1 MSSEPSKEM
10 ANLRASLQL
19 KTDIN
24 AAREK
29 LAVAALDVLRN
40 MPTHRIVSTIQYLE
54 KNLIP
59 AIERKSGKSS
69 ADLTV
74 FREIV
79 DLLRWSAVVYDRLEN
94 QARINTHLQLDL
106 TIMRERL
113 ILAEGELTKYQT
125 VEDLMLTDALRHI
138 EKGVRAR
145 IESDLKG
152 KKSGF

>member
-1 MSSEPSKEM
+1 MSNEPSKEL
-10 ANLRASLQL
+10 ANLKASLQL

-24 AAREK
+24 AARET
-29 LAVAALDVLRN
+29 LAVAALEVLRK
-40 MPTHRIVSTIQYLE
+40 MPTHRIVASIQYLE

-59 AIERKSGKSS
+59 AVERKSGKSS

-74 FREIV
+74 FREVV
-79 DLLRWSAVVYDRLEN
+79 DLLKWAAIVYDRLEN

-106 TIMRERL
+106 TILKERL
-113 ILAEGELTKYQT
+113 LLAESELTKYQT
-125 VEDLMLTDALRHI
+125 VEDLMLTDSLRHI

-152 KKSGF
+152 KNSRF